1 MVLGWARTEAPPPQL
16 QGDVTTTVRAGNAY
30 RRFVRYYGADRLH
43 QHPQSPG
50 EPDALM
56 LDRGLHL
63 AQKAVYYGTWRALD
77 RMQRSPAPAVLHR
90 RVDPLSAGVDETV
103 WRSSGSAVVE
113 PNWGYVIAE
122 PWGLSLDS
130 VGFDFPSR
138 PGYQPP
144 WRTGT
149 PSPRHLHRTRRGL
162 TGRLVE
168 FDEAVSLRYFFEWNY
183 YHFYFDV
190 LGKLAL
196 LDGLGLADDLPLVIG
211 PFADHK
217 RFAKEIFS
225 MGAFAHRNWF
235 VQDHDT
241 YVRADRVTYCR
252 PQLTHLE
259 RIDYVVDQTQPDRP
273 ALAGDR
279 RVLLT
284 RRPPTMRCLANAAE
298 VEPVLEAFGF
308 EVVDTADMPA
318 TEQVELF
325 SQTSV
330 LVAIHG
336 AGLTNIIHRAGQ
348 PMTIVELCPN
358 GWASDDFKEIAEQL
372 DFDFRRLECRAV
384 EPNFVEGSDIVVDVD
399 KLQEVLDLRRLH

>member
-1 MVLGWARTEAPPPQL
+1 
-16 QGDVTTTVRAGNAY
+16 
-30 RRFVRYYGADRLH
+30 
-43 QHPQSPG
+43 
-50 EPDALM
+50 M
-56 LDRGLHL
+56 LDRALHL
-63 AQKAVYYGTWRALD
+63 ARKAGYFATWRALD
-77 RMQRSPAPAVLHR
+77 RLQRSPSPAVLHHR
-90 RVDPLSAGVDETV
+90 ADPLGTGVDETV
-103 WRSSGSAVVE
+103 WRTSAPAVVE
-113 PNWGYVIAE
+113 PDWGYVITE

-149 PSPRHLHRTRRGL
+149 PSPMHLHRTRRGDI
-162 TGRLVE
+162 GRIVE
-168 FDEAVSLRYFFEWNY
+168 FESAVSLRFFFEWNY

-196 LDGLGLADDLPLVIG
+196 LDQLGLAGDAPLVIG

-217 RFAKEIFS
+217 HFAREIFS
-225 MGAFAHRNWF
+225 MGSFADRNWF

-241 YVRADRVTYCR
+241 YVRAGQVTYCR
-252 PQLTHLE
+252 PQLTHID
-259 RIDYVVDQTQPDRP
+259 RIEYVVAQTQPDQP
-273 ALAGDR
+273 ADAGER

-284 RRPPTMRCLANAAE
+284 RRPPTMRCLANAAD
-298 VEPVLEAFGF
+298 VEPALEALGF
-308 EVVDTADMPA
+308 EVIDTANMPA

-336 AGLTNIIHRAGQ
+336 AGLTNIIHRAGR
-348 PMTIVELCPN
+348 PMTIVELCPD

-372 DFDFRRLECRAV
+372 DYDFRRLDCRAIDAS
-384 EPNFVEGSDIVVDVD
+384 FVEGSDIVVDVEALL
-399 KLQEVLDLRRLH
+399 KLLDLPP